1 MGVKIAKSP
10 SSKMK
15 DVSQLTVDQIRK
27 MLGKKGSPTTGKKK
41 VLVERLVNAQRDS
54 KANVIAPELKE
65 GSNFAEASKE
75 PLQVKIEVEIQ
86 EVSSIRRQA
95 RALEMYMAALI

>member
-27 MLGKKGSPTTGKKK
+27 MLGKKGLPTTGKKK